1 MHDLRKNPDKSGGFA
16 PGILASFAVLC
27 LAVFSLTSCA
37 TKLSINFPEGDK
49 VTVVADSK
57 GISHDELLKS
67 IYSEETAR
75 DGLLSWLAEKDV
87 FSMEDGRLADALNK
101 RLCDPIPGEPVEER
115 IKSAGEC
122 ASKPVAEN
130 LRKLADNREVPF
142 HYVGKHVDVGV
153 QNDAPHSPDNGEAN
167 VCGDS
172 ELFGRTL
179 ELTDEATG
187 ERIEVRATRTYTCEG
202 YARYPGIQLNGKD
215 AARLFQKPLDEYQRA
230 IVVILPASAAAD

>member
-1 MHDLRKNPDKSGGFA
+1 MYDLRKNSGGRGSFT

-27 LAVFSLTSCA
+27 LAVFSLASCA

-57 GISHDELLKS
+57 GISHSELLEN

-75 DGLLSWLAEKDV
+75 DGLLSWLADKDV
-87 FSMEDGRLADALNK
+87 FSMEDRRLAEALNQ
-101 RLCDPIPGEPVEER
+101 RLCDPIPQEPLDER
-115 IKSAGEC
+115 IKSADDC
-122 ASKPVAEN
+122 ASQPVAED
-130 LRKLADNREVPF
+130 LRGLVERRDVPF

-153 QNDAPHSPDNGEAN
+153 QNDEPHRPNDGEAN

-187 ERIEVRATRTYTCEG
+187 GRIEVAATRTYTCEG
-202 YARYPGIQLNGKD
+202 YAKYPGIQLNGKD
-215 AARLFQKPLDEYQRA
+215 AAKLFQKPLDKYQRA
-230 IVVILPASAAAD
+230 IVVILPESS